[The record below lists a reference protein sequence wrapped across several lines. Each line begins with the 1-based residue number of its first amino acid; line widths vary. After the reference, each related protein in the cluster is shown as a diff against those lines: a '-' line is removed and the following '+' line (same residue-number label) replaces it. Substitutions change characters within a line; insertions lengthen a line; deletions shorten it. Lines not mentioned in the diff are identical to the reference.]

1 MISPLEKLM
10 TDFLEHL
17 EVEKGRSQET
27 VRHYDFYL
35 RRFLKFS
42 GAKSPSDMTQ
52 EAVRKYRLWLNREV
66 KGREKETIKKS
77 TQNYHVIALRSFLKY
92 LSKRDVVSLA
102 PEKIELAKQSMRQVE
117 FLEPDELARLLD
129 VPLKDVTFSR
139 VPLVRFRN
147 KAILEFLFST
157 GLRVSEA
164 ANLSIERLNLKR
176 DEFTV
181 KGKGGKMR
189 VVFLSG
195 EAKDWVKKYLEARKD
210 TLPYLFVSHDL
221 AGKHRE
227 HHGPLTPRSIQR
239 IVENAA
245 REAGITKRITPHVL
259 RHTYATT
266 LLRNGADI
274 RSVQAMLGHSSIMT
288 TQIYTHV
295 TDKGLREV
303 HKKFHRK

>member
-117 FLEPDELARLLD
+117 FLEPDELRVCWTFRL
-129 VPLKDVTFSR
+129 
-139 VPLVRFRN
+139 
-147 KAILEFLFST
+147 
-157 GLRVSEA
+157 
-164 ANLSIERLNLKR
+164 
-176 DEFTV
+176 
-181 KGKGGKMR
+181 KM
-189 VVFLSG
+189 
-195 EAKDWVKKYLEARKD
+195 
-210 TLPYLFVSHDL
+210 
-221 AGKHRE
+221 
-227 HHGPLTPRSIQR
+227 
-239 IVENAA
+239 
-245 REAGITKRITPHVL
+245 
-259 RHTYATT
+259 
-266 LLRNGADI
+266 
-274 RSVQAMLGHSSIMT
+274 
-288 TQIYTHV
+288 
-295 TDKGLREV
+295 
-303 HKKFHRK
+303 

>member
-1 MISPLEKLM
+1 M
-10 TDFLEHL
+10 
-17 EVEKGRSQET
+17 
-27 VRHYDFYL
+27 
-35 RRFLKFS
+35 
-42 GAKSPSDMTQ
+42 
-52 EAVRKYRLWLNREV
+52 
-66 KGREKETIKKS
+66 
-77 TQNYHVIALRSFLKY
+77 
-92 LSKRDVVSLA
+92 
-102 PEKIELAKQSMRQVE
+102 
-117 FLEPDELARLLD
+117 
-129 VPLKDVTFSR
+129 
-139 VPLVRFRN
+139 
-147 KAILEFLFST
+147 
-157 GLRVSEA
+157 
-164 ANLSIERLNLKR
+164 
-176 DEFTV
+176 
-181 KGKGGKMR
+181 
-189 VVFLSG
+189 
-195 EAKDWVKKYLEARKD
+195 
-210 TLPYLFVSHDL
+210 SHDL

>member
-1 MISPLEKLM
+1 M
-10 TDFLEHL
+10 
-17 EVEKGRSQET
+17 
-27 VRHYDFYL
+27 
-35 RRFLKFS
+35 
-42 GAKSPSDMTQ
+42 
-52 EAVRKYRLWLNREV
+52 
-66 KGREKETIKKS
+66 
-77 TQNYHVIALRSFLKY
+77 IALRSFLKY

-189 VVFLSG
+189 VVFLSIL
-195 EAKDWVKKYLEARKD
+195 KRAR
-210 TLPYLFVSHDL
+210 
-221 AGKHRE
+221 
-227 HHGPLTPRSIQR
+227 
-239 IVENAA
+239 
-245 REAGITKRITPHVL
+245 
-259 RHTYATT
+259 
-266 LLRNGADI
+266 I
-274 RSVQAMLGHSSIMT
+274 RFLISL
-288 TQIYTHV
+288 
-295 TDKGLREV
+295 
-303 HKKFHRK
+303 